1 MGGGK
6 LGSNGYTTS
15 CLLDN
20 APNSVVGCII
30 QKRSTQLISILLYF
44 FKVHNKYNQF
54 FFTGCDLWEE
64 VRSNNFYFNRAGYI
78 YSLNVA
84 ADFADKIGEARGEEF
99 RTKANEILGFTK
111 DHYGKFGD
119 FIYEAEN
126 RPYDGAV
133 IHSIATFGM
142 LSCLLDNAPNY
153 LVECVIQK

>member
-1 MGGGK
+1 MGID
-6 LGSNGYTTS
+6 NGHS
-15 CLLDN
+15 DQAKSDVWPLVNFDMEWAVAN
-20 APNSVVGCII
+20 WD
-30 QKRSTQLISILLYF
+30 QM
-44 FKVHNKYNQF
+44 
-54 FFTGCDLWEE
+54 GCDLWEE

-133 IHSIATFGM
+133 IHSIATFGEYIINQDA
-142 LSCLLDNAPNY
+142 LSAGKPGILIGRYPNDGY
-153 LVECVIQK
+153 AGGNP

>member
-1 MGGGK
+1 MQGFSTICIGAE
-6 LGSNGYTTS
+6 LFCGS
-15 CLLDN
+15 C
-20 APNSVVGCII
+20 
-30 QKRSTQLISILLYF
+30 
-44 FKVHNKYNQF
+44 H
-54 FFTGCDLWEE
+54 
-64 VRSNNFYFNRAGYI
+64 
-78 YSLNVA
+78 VA

-142 LSCLLDNAPNY
+142 LSSLLDNAPNY
-153 LVECVIQK
+153 LVGCVIQKR